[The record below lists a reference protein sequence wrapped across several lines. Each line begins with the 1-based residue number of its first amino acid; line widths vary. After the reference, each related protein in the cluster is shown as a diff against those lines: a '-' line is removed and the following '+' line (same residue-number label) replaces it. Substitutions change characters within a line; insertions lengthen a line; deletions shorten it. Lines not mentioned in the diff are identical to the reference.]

1 MPAPN
6 DYAVSQKV
14 VHWLMSFLI
23 ILDLFIANKFGDVM
37 EDWDRI
43 ESRSDHATVG
53 TIVLLL
59 FLYRIY
65 LRYKHGAPAFPESMT
80 QWQVNAARWAHTLLY
95 VLIGLLIFTGILTG
109 ANATSDIQVFGQIAI
124 SIGQT
129 EESMFQSLRPFH
141 EFTTNAII
149 ALIVLHVLAAL
160 YHEVVKRDRTLI
172 KMLKFWRR
180 ETL

>member
-1 MPAPN
+1 M
-6 DYAVSQKV
+6 
-14 VHWLMSFLI
+14 
-23 ILDLFIANKFGDVM
+23 
-37 EDWDRI
+37 
-43 ESRSDHATVG
+43 
-53 TIVLLL
+53 
-59 FLYRIY
+59 
-65 LRYKHGAPAFPESMT
+65 
-80 QWQVNAARWAHTLLY
+80 
-95 VLIGLLIFTGILTG
+95 
-109 ANATSDIQVFGQIAI
+109 NATSDIQVFGQITI

-129 EESMFQSLRPFH
+129 EDSMFQSLRPFH